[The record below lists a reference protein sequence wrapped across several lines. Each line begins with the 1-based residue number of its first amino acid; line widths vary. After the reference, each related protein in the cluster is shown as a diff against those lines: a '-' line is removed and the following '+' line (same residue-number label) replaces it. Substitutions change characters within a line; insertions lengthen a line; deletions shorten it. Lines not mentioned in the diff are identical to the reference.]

1 MCSRYGLDATV
12 EDLAGVFEIAVVGDD
27 VPAPA
32 PESRP
37 TDRVAVVLESEKTPG
52 RRLEA
57 ARWDLARP
65 GQRELRGPRGPLIN
79 VRAETLAS
87 KFGWAVQ
94 RRRCLIPATGY
105 WEWTGPKGARRP
117 YLIRPAVGQVLAFA
131 GVYSWWRD
139 LGKDENDPT
148 KWVLTVALLTMDAV
162 ERLAPIHD
170 RNPVPL
176 PADAWDDWLDPT
188 TPGTEALVVA
198 AVSEGRGVAA
208 TLDFAPV
215 DRG

>member
-1 MCSRYGLDATV
+1 MWSTRD
-12 EDLAGVFEIAVVGDD
+12 ED
-27 VPAPA
+27 
-32 PESRP
+32 
-37 TDRVAVVLESEKTPG
+37 
-52 RRLEA
+52 
-57 ARWDLARP
+57 
-65 GQRELRGPRGPLIN
+65 
-79 VRAETLAS
+79 
-87 KFGWAVQ
+87 
-94 RRRCLIPATGY
+94 
-105 WEWTGPKGARRP
+105 
-117 YLIRPAVGQVLAFA
+117 
-131 GVYSWWRD
+131 
-139 LGKDENDPT
+139 DPS
-148 KWVLTVALLTMDAV
+148 KWVLTAAILTMDAV